1 MGLWLSS
8 LSDLRLSEIDIFLSR
23 VFFLSICLEG
33 FITLMLSPM
42 SEKSKSCVLI
52 LGSNEVLGP
61 SSNSPR
67 LFRVFDLLN
76 PRTGRARGEG
86 RLELKSGFLSTGE
99 DAFMVEVLWNLFF
112 LGLRDLKEVF
122 EVMLAVLFF
131 LALFLLGILNLL
143 SALEITRTRLKPSKI
158 A

>member
-1 MGLWLSS
+1 M
-8 LSDLRLSEIDIFLSR
+8 
-23 VFFLSICLEG
+23 
-33 FITLMLSPM
+33 
-42 SEKSKSCVLI
+42 
-52 LGSNEVLGP
+52 
-61 SSNSPR
+61 
-67 LFRVFDLLN
+67 
-76 PRTGRARGEG
+76 
-86 RLELKSGFLSTGE
+86 KSGFLSTGE